1 MYRTLKSLSFIIFL
15 LLTSCAT
22 SKRDIAEKFPEL
34 KDANIKVIRVPD
46 RFEGNTLI
54 EAHRIFVFENPS
66 ILKRRN

>member
-1 MYRTLKSLSFIIFL
+1 MSKTHKSLSFSILFTL
-15 LLTSCAT
+15 SSCAT

-34 KDANIKVIRVPD
+34 KDADISVIRVPD

-54 EAHRIFVFENPS
+54 EAHRVFVFENPS